1 MLVAACAFV
10 AGQEIVDMVAAVDI
24 DIAFVGRV
32 ACLSAAVVWPFA
44 VDTAVTG
51 FASVA
56 VAELIAAAQMIAV
69 AVIAVSILAIVM

>member
-1 MLVAACAFV
+1 
-10 AGQEIVDMVAAVDI
+10 MVAAVDI

-51 FASVA
+51 SASVA
-56 VAELIAAAQMIAV
+56 FGTAAAAVAEVIAAAQMIAV
-69 AVIAVSILAIVM
+69 VVVAVSILAIVM